1 MPLAKPEKHTPI
13 AAYGYRPRSR
23 AIALERVQAASGK
36 IHIVGVTRIVQ
47 PKKNVPEALRV
58 LRTNPFPAP
67 GLKEAREPFV
77 AKAPYHGQTVTSNVT
92 LVNPVPAVPALTG
105 LEQRPVSS
113 VAPMRPA
120 RRLRGMSPDEDENA

>member
-23 AIALERVQAASGK
+23 AIALEWVQAASGK
-36 IHIVGVTRIVQ
+36 IHIVGATRIVQ

-58 LRTNPFPAP
+58 FRTNPFPAP

-77 AKAPYHGQTVTSNVT
+77 AKAPYHSQTVTSNVT

-105 LEQRPVSS
+105 IPDRPVSS
-113 VAPMRPA
+113 VASVRRA
-120 RRLRGMSPDEDENA
+120 GRLRGHVPRR